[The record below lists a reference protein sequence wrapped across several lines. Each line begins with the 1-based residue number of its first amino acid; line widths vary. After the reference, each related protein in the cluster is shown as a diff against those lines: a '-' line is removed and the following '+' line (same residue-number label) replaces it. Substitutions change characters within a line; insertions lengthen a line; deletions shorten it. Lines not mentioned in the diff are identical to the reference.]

1 MFCDFFEKY
10 PEYSHYCFVHL
21 RAHKRQ
27 FWHDNCRN
35 CDVLRK
41 SRKILYGLIPVILFV
56 LVLPM
61 EARKQ
66 KIVVPDSLQ
75 RMEVKIQIGADS
87 TSVGHELSLIMQR
100 VEGGA
105 YMMGATE
112 DQADE
117 HMYTDKP
124 AHLVFLSP
132 YYIATTEV
140 TNALWHAIMPEKDT
154 LGPRGY
160 PTNPI
165 TYISWYDCQEFVRRL
180 DSITGLPFRLPTEAE
195 WEYAARGGARSKS
208 YRFAGGNEADS
219 VGWIYPHAGNWT
231 HPVGRK
237 HPNELGLY
245 DMTGN
250 VSEWCDDRY
259 GAYQLSTAP
268 NPCGADTGSF
278 RIARGSSYDACTAN
292 SHLSVRRWYTPST
305 AAGYI
310 GFRVAMT
317 LPDDPML
324 QPAEEEP
331 SLMRTVRLKGKR
343 LKFIYVPT
351 EQPYYI
357 SEEVE
362 SSLWRKIMQSDPPAK
377 HKNIAIGMSK
387 AARVRFAEYSSRT
400 AMIALSVASAEETVA
415 AEQQGLIEPYKPDDK
430 PKRKKQDVRQTQR
443 KRRMANKLT
452 VWTELAGFRMPKPDD
467 PVLLEYKQGD
477 DESRPLRL
485 VIRL

>member
-100 VEGGA
+100 VEGGSF
-105 YMMGATE
+105 MMGATL
-112 DQADE
+112 DQTDKDI
-117 HMYTDKP
+117 YTNKP

-140 TNALWHAIMPEKDT
+140 TVQLWRAVMPEREIINPK
-154 LGPRGY
+154 GY
-160 PTNPI
+160 PTVPI
-165 TYISWYDCQEFVRRL
+165 SYVSWIDCQEFVRRL

-195 WEYAARGGARSKS
+195 WEYAARGGAKSKA

-219 VGWIYPHAGNWT
+219 VGWTYSCSGNWK
-231 HPVGRK
+231 HAVGGK
-237 HPNELGLY
+237 LPNELGLY

-250 VSEWCDDRY
+250 VSEWCQDIY
-259 GAYQLSTAP
+259 GPYSLSTQP
-268 NPCGADTGSF
+268 DPCGADTGRY
-278 RIARGSSYDACTAN
+278 RITRGSNYDECVAN
-292 SHLSVRRWYTPST
+292 SHLSVRHWYLPET
-305 AAGYI
+305 ATEYI
-310 GFRVAMT
+310 GLRVALT
-317 LPDDPML
+317 LPD
-324 QPAEEEP
+324 ER
-331 SLMRTVRLKGKR
+331 SVRIKGKKLR
-343 LKFIYVPT
+343 FAYVPA

-362 SSLWRKIMQSDPPAK
+362 CGLWKKMMLKDAPNKDKSVAL
-377 HKNIAIGMSK
+377 GMSK
-387 AARVRFAEYSSRT
+387 SDRTRFAEYCSRV
-400 AMIALSVASAEETVA
+400 ANEALLVASAEQVVL
-415 AEQQGLIEPYKPDDK
+415 AEQQHIIEPFLPNVNH
-430 PKRKKQDVRQTQR
+430 KRKNESTRSIQR
-443 KRRMANKLT
+443 KRKAVDKLT
-452 VWTELAGFRMPKPDD
+452 PWTELVGVSLPKPDD
-467 PVLLEYKQGD
+467 PVLLQFKQAD

-485 VIRL
+485 IAFGVRD